1 MFIEALLL
9 GVLIGR
15 IQKGRLSNLS
25 ELQMRGWVFVV
36 IGAILQFIPIFLN
49 KFELIPAYH
58 VFFPFVALLLMLGVM
73 VANLDKSGVWV
84 ILVGGILNAI
94 AIGMNNFK
102 MPIALDRLHYAG
114 LDAVAETIVD
124 GSVINYIDASTVT
137 NVSKYLGKI
146 LALPS
151 IYPFAK
157 VLSAGDVLMM
167 IGIVLLISRQMTNAY
182 FRRHGQHLR
191 YSYKSKY

>member
-1 MFIEALLL
+1 MFVETLLL
-9 GVLIGR
+9 GVLIGMIR
-15 IQKGRLSNLS
+15 KGRLSNLS
-25 ELQMRGWVFVV
+25 ELQIKGWVFVV
-36 IGAILQFIPIFLN
+36 IGAMVQFVPIFLN
-49 KFELIPAYH
+49 KFDLIPDYH
-58 VFFPFVALLLMLGVM
+58 VFFPFVALIIMLGVM
-73 VANLDKSGVWV
+73 AMNLSKSGVWL
-84 ILVGGILNAI
+84 ILIGGILNAI

-102 MPIALDRLHYAG
+102 MPVDLNGLHYAG
-114 LDAVAETIVD
+114 LDAIAETIVD

-137 NVSKYLGKI
+137 NFSKYLGKI
-146 LALPS
+146 LAVPS

-167 IGIVLLISRQMTNAY
+167 IGVVLLISGQMTNTY